1 MKFVISYSCG
11 KDSTLSLHKMIAAG
25 HTPVGLVVMVN
36 KDEKLSWFHGVD
48 LDLLDQISESQIGR
62 AHV

>member
-25 HTPVGLVVMVN
+25 HTQVGLLVMVN
-36 KDEKLSWFHGVD
+36 KDEKT
-48 LDLLDQISESQIGR
+48 LLVPRCRPRS
-62 AHV
+62 A